1 MDRMGKGRVMFEGV
15 ECDEEIHNLDDPHIP
30 FNATPERERD
40 ERSARDRFR
49 DEYVM
54 TPFSQS
60 TQAWRMRAAEEQ
72 RRYADNFEIDA
83 VEKDHTQCVGGDLN
97 DLIDLCADILE
108 KPGDVDVDVEETSI
122 DIEIVKVAG
131 ESSKIMSIRKKRR
144 GLSPH
149 RLPLKERMKDRTIS
163 YFDLLRPNPLPKME
177 PRRKPGASTRLG

>member
-1 MDRMGKGRVMFEGV
+1 MNRMEKERGMFEGL
-15 ECDEEIHNLDDPHIP
+15 ECDEEIHNLDDPHIL
-30 FNATPERERD
+30 FNPTPEHERD
-40 ERSARDRFR
+40 ERNARDQFR

-60 TQAWRMRAAEEQ
+60 TQAWRMRAEEDQ

-83 VEKDHTQCVGGDLN
+83 VEKDNIQCVSGDLN

-108 KPGDVDVDVEETSI
+108 KPEDVDVEETSI
-122 DIEIVKVAG
+122 DIEIIKVAG
-131 ESSKIMSIRKKRR
+131 ESSKTLPIRKKMG

-163 YFDLLRPNPLPKME
+163 YVDLLRPNPLPKMD
-177 PRRKPGASTRLG
+177 PRRKPRASTRLA

>member
-108 KPGDVDVDVEETSI
+108 KPGGCGCGCGCGGDFN
-122 DIEIVKVAG
+122 
-131 ESSKIMSIRKKRR
+131 R
-144 GLSPH
+144 H
-149 RLPLKERMKDRTIS
+149 
-163 YFDLLRPNPLPKME
+163 
-177 PRRKPGASTRLG
+177 